1 MITIIDLTIEV
12 NLLENMRWK
21 ASVPVYIRADGIW
34 PFLVKQKK
42 RNTYSAAVLQ
52 NNPSITLKLSN
63 DWIIESM
70 FKKKKKQHPQP
81 CVLPQEE

>member
-1 MITIIDLTIEV
+1 
-12 NLLENMRWK
+12 MRWK

-63 DWIIESM
+63 D
-70 FKKKKKQHPQP
+70 
-81 CVLPQEE
+81 